1 MSRERSIL
9 VVGAGELGS
18 AILHGLSGHPFK
30 ASNSISVLIREATLS
45 SADPTKKAHV
55 ENLKSLGVST
65 VLGDIVSDSEAELEE
80 LFKQFHTIVGA
91 MGMSNALGTQLKIA
105 RAVLTAGVPRYL
117 PWQFGLDY
125 DAIGRGSAQDLFTE
139 QLDVRALLRQQRKT
153 EWVIVSTGIF
163 MSFLF
168 EDLFGVVDAKRT
180 TARALG
186 AWDNRVTV
194 TDVDDIGRVVAEV
207 VFAAPELKYE
217 VVFVAGDTI
226 SYRRLAD
233 VVEESLKRK
242 VERVEWTVANLK
254 QELAADPT
262 NIMKKYRVVFAEG
275 VGVAWDMSTAFNAK
289 RSIDMLDVKG
299 FVLRG

>member
-180 TARALG
+180 TVRALG